1 MYLFFISGAIIN
13 STQVPFLC
21 AAQQIYSRSTSTQST
36 NMFEFDHSTTV
47 GTTLYKEVKRR
58 VLRALAGGE
67 WKPGEAIPAEK
78 KLCELFSV
86 SIGTLRKA
94 IDELV
99 AENILIRH
107 QGRGTFVSMHN
118 REQQMFRFFNVANY
132 DGTKNYPQLE
142 LIAFSKKKAGTL
154 AAEKLRQPG
163 AKVYEFTNILSLQGA
178 PVIIDDITVPDLPF
192 LGLTETLLRNRPNT
206 LYSLYQVRFGISIIR
221 IEERLRAVSADAR
234 YADLLNLAIGAPL
247 LEVRRVAYS
256 YDDQPVE
263 WRISHINTQKHEYL
277 AQAAHYF

>member
-1 MYLFFISGAIIN
+1 ML
-13 STQVPFLC
+13 
-21 AAQQIYSRSTSTQST
+21 
-36 NMFEFDHSTTV
+36 EFDHSTTV

-58 VLRALAGGE
+58 VLRALAAGE

-118 REQQMFRFFNVANY
+118 REQQMFRFFNVANH
-132 DGTKNYPQLE
+132 DGTKSYPHLE
-142 LIAFSKKKAGTL
+142 LIAFAKKKAGTL
-154 AAEKLRQPG
+154 AVQKLRQPG
-163 AKVYEFTNILSLQGA
+163 SKVYEFTNVLSLQGA
-178 PVIIDDITVPDLPF
+178 PVIVDDITVPDLLF
-192 LGLTETLLRNRPNT
+192 VGLTEAVLRNRPNT

-234 YADLLNLAIGAPL
+234 YADLLHLAIGAPL

-263 WRISHINTQKHEYL
+263 WRISHINTEHHEYM
-277 AQAAHYF
+277 AQAAHYS